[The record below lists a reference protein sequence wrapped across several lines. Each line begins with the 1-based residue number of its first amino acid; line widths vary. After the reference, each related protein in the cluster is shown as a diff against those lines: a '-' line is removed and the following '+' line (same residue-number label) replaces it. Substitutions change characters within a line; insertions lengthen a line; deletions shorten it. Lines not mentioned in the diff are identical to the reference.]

1 MPRAFDTRAPIA
13 LWDPNRSDLNSNVQ
27 QHLDLGDLLLTGIE
41 HLIDIILEEFG
52 KLIGFDFTQFLTDLH
67 QVFNNLKLLFGELNP
82 LSGEFNPIA
91 AVMTFFELIKESL
104 ITLPMDIIEGLPLML
119 AGFLSDHPILEQIV
133 SAITD
138 TIDGGLVAIEK
149 FFGNLFN
156 VIPVGA
162 ITAEQPNLLPA
173 GAFPADSLQSDD
185 PAWSIDTGNTM
196 TADSTGSL
204 KLLCDGKFHA
214 VRSGRDRT
222 DYIKVAAGQTV
233 KASINVTSMDYA
245 GTGADNIQLQLVP
258 FYQPTTSPF
267 VTHGDP
273 ITIAHYSPLPG
284 DAPDWPGVTMTD
296 TWLVTE
302 NVIGVQLRLLVTSGA
317 QGGSLNF
324 DNVSVKQ
331 TGLIAQEHISGLGS
345 VIQSL
350 ISRIQVVI
358 DAIYNAFTGSDS
370 FLHSME
376 ELALALLNIPFGNII
391 GVGGPTNIGD
401 SIMAFLDSLLGGL
414 VGTPGTGGGLADVFN
429 ISYIVSSMANLGKLA
444 WELLGIRNNEPV
456 STGLLPTGDANYPY
470 ANANTYLAVTQSA
483 SLCITYRAGRSA
495 PLGVVS
501 WLGHT
506 STGITGFYVNIR
518 KIDAATGARELVHHS
533 PNIVAN
539 LPAGAG
545 NKNWV
550 FYELAEPL
558 PRLISDE
565 YEIQLVPVGGT
576 HYVKG
581 YDTADSIPDHPNA
594 QVLAPAAV
602 RNETTPT
609 APTQTI
615 AKASV
620 TTSTKVMWIETAIDT
635 GNATGY
641 FDPVTVYL
649 TENTSVPI
657 PFWADYIDGIA
668 LGGGGG
674 GRSGG
679 TAGLYGE
686 PGTAGKWAMV
696 TWERGVHYDT
706 NSDTSVVFTCGAGG
720 SGGVALVHPA
730 GGAGGPSTLALT
742 CHTLTAAG
750 GTGGTNLLMGLASHY
765 PGQAAGTRTFND
777 QPYVG
782 GGEQYTYG
790 TVGAAPGGGGCGG
803 NWVNF
808 QPGGPGAVGGGWVR
822 FRQGA
827 IEGGGDIPDTTPPTP
842 PTIVLDAETYTSITV
857 TATGSVDS

>member
-82 LSGEFNPIA
+82 LGGEFNPIA

-133 SAITD
+133 SAITG
-138 TIDGGLVAIEK
+138 TIGGGLVAIEK

-204 KLLCDGKFHA
+204 KLLCDGNFHA

-284 DAPDWPGVTMTD
+284 DAPDWPGVTITD

-317 QGGSLNF
+317 QGGSINF
-324 DNVSVKQ
+324 DNASVKQ
-331 TGLIAQEHISGLGS
+331 TGLIAQEHISGLGG
-345 VIQSL
+345 VIQNL
-350 ISRIQVVI
+350 IGRIQIVI
-358 DAIYNAFTGSDS
+358 DAVVNAFTGQDS

-376 ELALALLNIPFGNII
+376 ELALALLNIPFGNIL
-391 GVGGPTNIGD
+391 GVGGPTNIGE
-401 SIMAFLDSLLGGL
+401 SIMSFLDHLLGGL
-414 VGTPGTGGGLADVFN
+414 VGTPGSGGGLADVFN
-429 ISYIVSSMANLGKLA
+429 ISYLVSSMASLGKFA

-456 STGLLPTGDANYPY
+456 ATGLLPTGDSNYPY

-483 SLCITYRAGRSA
+483 SLCVTYRAAKSS
-495 PLGVVS
+495 PLGVIS

-518 KIDAATGARELVHHS
+518 KIDPTTGARELVHHS

-539 LPAGAG
+539 LPAGTST
-545 NKNWV
+545 NWV
-550 FYELAEPL
+550 FYELEEPL
-558 PRLISDE
+558 ARTISEDF
-565 YEIQLVPVGGT
+565 EIQLVPVGGT

-581 YDTADSIPDHPNA
+581 YDTGDTIPDHPYA
-594 QVLAPAAV
+594 QVLATAAV

-609 APTQTI
+609 APSATI

-649 TENTSVPI
+649 TEDTSIPI
-657 PFWADYIDGIA
+657 PRWAGYIDAIA
-668 LGGGGG
+668 LGAGGG
-674 GRSGG
+674 GRAGG
-679 TAGLYGE
+679 TLGFYGE
-686 PGTAGKWAMV
+686 PGTAGKWAAV
-696 TWERGVHYDT
+696 TWERGVHWDDNTDT
-706 NSDTSVVFTCGAGG
+706 VVQFDCGVGG
-720 SGGVALVHPA
+720 SGGVGILPA
-730 GGAGGPSTLALT
+730 VGGNGSASTLSLT
-742 CHTLTAAG
+742 GHTLTAAG
-750 GTGGTNLLMGLASHY
+750 GVGGDALRIGLASHE
-765 PGQAAGTRTFND
+765 PGQGAGTYTFNE

-782 GGEQYTYG
+782 GGAQFVYG
-790 TVGAAPGGGGCGG
+790 AVGASPGGGGCGG

-808 QPGGPGAVGGGWVR
+808 QPGGSGGTGGGWVR

-827 IEGGGDIPDTTPPTP
+827 IEGGGDIPDTWPPTA
-842 PTIVLDAETYTSITV
+842 PTILLDTETYTSITV
-857 TATGSVDS
+857 TATGAIDS

>member
-1 MPRAFDTRAPIA
+1 MPRAFDTRAPVA

-27 QHLDLGDLLLTGIE
+27 QHFNLGELLLDGIE
-41 HLIDIILEEFG
+41 HAIEIILEELG
-52 KLIGFDFTQFLTDLH
+52 KLVGFDFTQFLTDLH
-67 QVFNNLKLLFGELNP
+67 QAFENLKLLFGELNP
-82 LSGEFNPIA
+82 LDSDFNPIA
-91 AVMTFFELIKESL
+91 AIGTFFRLAEEAL
-104 ITLPMDIIEGLPLML
+104 ITLPMDLIEGLPLML

-133 SAITD
+133 SAITGSLG
-138 TIDGGLVAIEK
+138 GGLVAIEK
-149 FFGNLFN
+149 FFANLFN

-162 ITAEQPNLLPA
+162 ITGEQPNLLQF
-173 GAFPADSLQSDD
+173 GLFPDGSLQSDD
-185 PAWSIDTGNTM
+185 PAWSIDLGNTM
-196 TADSTGSL
+196 TEDGTGSL
-204 KLLCDGKFHA
+204 KLVCDGNTHA
-214 VRSGRDRT
+214 IRSGRDRG
-222 DYIKVAAGQTV
+222 DYIRVSPGQTI
-233 KASINVTSMDYA
+233 KLSINQTSMDYA
-245 GTGADNIQLQLVP
+245 GSGPDTIQLQLVP
-258 FYQPTTSPF
+258 FYGPTTTPF

-273 ITIAHYSPLPG
+273 ITIAQYSPLPG
-284 DAPDWPGVTMTD
+284 DAPDWPGVTITGD
-296 TWLVTE
+296 WLVPA
-302 NVIGVQLRLLVTSGA
+302 NVVGIQVRLLVLAKALSGE
-317 QGGSLNF
+317 LNF
-324 DNVSVKQ
+324 DNASVKQ
-331 TGLIAQEHISGLGS
+331 VGVIAQEHVSGLGS
-345 VIQSL
+345 TIQGL
-350 ISRIQVVI
+350 ISRIQVVV
-358 DAIYNAFTGSDS
+358 DVIYNALTGQDTL
-370 FLHSME
+370 LHSLE
-376 ELALALLNIPFGNII
+376 ELALALVAIPFGNII
-391 GVGGPTNIGD
+391 GVGGPLNIGA
-401 SIMAFLDSLLGGL
+401 SILAFLDSLLGGL
-414 VGTPGTGGGLADVFN
+414 VGTPGSGGGLADVFN
-429 ISYIVSSMANLGKLA
+429 ISFIVSSMANLGKLA

-483 SLCITYRAGRSA
+483 SLCVTYRAGRSS

-518 KIDAATGARELVHHS
+518 KIDSATGARELVHHS

-539 LPAGAG
+539 LPAGSN

-609 APTQTI
+609 DPAQTI

-635 GNATGY
+635 GNAVGY
-641 FDPVTVYL
+641 FDPITVYL

-657 PFWADYIDGIA
+657 PFWADYIDGVA
-668 LGGGGG
+668 LGGAGG

-679 TAGLYGE
+679 TLGLYGE
-686 PGTAGKWAMV
+686 PGAAGKWAAV
-696 TWERGVHYDT
+696 TWERGVHFDSGT
-706 NSDTSVVFTCGAGG
+706 DTSVVFTRGAGG
-720 SGGVALVHPA
+720 SGGIALSHPA
-730 GGAGGPSTLALT
+730 GGNGTASTLALT
-742 CHTLTAAG
+742 GHTLTAAG
-750 GTGGTNLLMGLASHY
+750 GQGGDALLMGLASHE
-765 PGQAAGTRTFND
+765 PGQSAGTYTFNE

-782 GGEQYTYG
+782 GGAQYTYG
-790 TVGAAPGGGGCGG
+790 ATGAAPGGGGCGG

-808 QPGGPGAVGGGWVR
+808 QPGGAGAPGGGWVR

-842 PTIVLDAETYTSITV
+842 PTILLDVDNYTSITV